1 MNTLI
6 FGDVHGEAKAL
17 ADLLSFTRE
26 VVGPDAPLE
35 IYSVGDLIDRGP
47 DSKGVIDLCIQ
58 HGVRNLLGNH
68 ELWLHEWITTGKVNS
83 KIPLSSAMGGAAT
96 LRSYGIDPEQRVA
109 RVDPVSGSEILHV
122 SSRWLEKELDR
133 VVPQEHREYIANGE
147 LWAEV
152 VHGDTTYFLS
162 HGGIP
167 KEAGTAIWN
176 DPVVATLRNSV
187 PNPNPAT
194 NRYFAG
200 MLYETLSKVA
210 PQQILWVGAKKGK
223 VFRLPE
229 GCVQVFGH
237 TPWGTSEYR
246 EDHYVA
252 LDTGCGTSPPHRLTG
267 LLLREDGRVNRV
279 QQTTLPTGRAS
290 LSPWDDTL

>member
-6 FGDVHGEAKAL
+6 FGDVHGDAKP
-17 ADLLSFTRE
+17 LLSLLSRTRGLI
-26 VVGPDAPLE
+26 GPDAPLT

-47 DSKGVIDLCIQ
+47 DSKRVIDLCIQ

-96 LRSYGIDPEQRVA
+96 LRSYGIDPNQKAA
-109 RVDPVSGSEILHV
+109 RVDPVSGGELLHV

-147 LWAEV
+147 LWADV
-152 VHGDTTYFLS
+152 RHGDTTYFIS
-162 HGGIP
+162 HGGIS
-167 KEAGTAIWN
+167 ESAGSVLWN
-176 DPVVATLRNSV
+176 DPVVANLRNSV
-187 PNPNPAT
+187 PNPNRAT
-194 NRYFAG
+194 NTHFAG
-200 MLYETLSKVA
+200 MLYDTLFKVA
-210 PQQILWVGAKKGK
+210 PQQILWTGAKKGK

-237 TPWGTSEYR
+237 TPWRGGAEIA
-246 EDHYVA
+246 DHYVA
-252 LDTGCGTSPPHRLTG
+252 LDTGCGTRPPYRLSG
-267 LLLREDGRVNRV
+267 LLLHADGRREILTCNR
-279 QQTTLPTGRAS
+279 R
-290 LSPWDDTL
+290 LSAD

>member
-17 ADLLSFTRE
+17 ADLLSYTRE
-26 VVGPDAPLE
+26 VIGPDAPLE

-68 ELWLHEWITTGKVNS
+68 ELWLHEWITTGKVDGRIPFS
-83 KIPLSSAMGGAAT
+83 KAMGGVAT
-96 LRSYGIDPEQRVA
+96 LRSYGIDTDKIMSHLQLAE
-109 RVDPVSGSEILHV
+109 
-122 SSRWLEKELDR
+122 ELDR

-147 LWAEV
+147 LWADV
-152 VHGDTTYFLS
+152 SHGDTTYFIS
-162 HGGIP
+162 HGGISE
-167 KEAGTAIWN
+167 KVGNAIWTTALA
-176 DPVVATLRNSV
+176 DLRNTVSD
-187 PNPNPAT
+187 PNSAT
-194 NRYFAG
+194 ARHFAG
-200 MLYETLSKVA
+200 AMYNALFSVA
-210 PQQILWVGAKKGK
+210 PEQILWAGAKKGK
-223 VFRLPE
+223 VYRLPE

-246 EDHYVA
+246 KDHYVA
-252 LDTGCGTSPPHRLTG
+252 LDTGCGTCPPHRLTG

-279 QQTTLPTGRAS
+279 QNTKRGAWDYTLK
-290 LSPWDDTL
+290 